1 MTRTP
6 TPLIVAVDGPAGS
19 GKSSVSKAVAAR
31 LGFAFL
37 DTGAAYRAL
46 AWFVVARGMDP
57 ADASAVVDALPDF
70 DYRIGTEPQ
79 GYRVLV
85 GERDVTDAIREP
97 DVSAVVSSIARVP
110 QVRSWLNDMF
120 RKIMATTDRP
130 GIVAEGRD
138 ITTVVAPDAEVRI
151 LLTASE
157 QARIAR
163 RSAELTEYSTDTVG
177 EQLLRRDEADSRVVD
192 FMNAADGVTTVDSTD
207 LDFDETV
214 EAVIAVIH
222 NTGDGV
228 VPVVE

>member
-1 MTRTP
+1 MRQKP
-6 TPLIVAVDGPAGS
+6 APIAVAVDGPAGS

-57 ADASAVVDALPDF
+57 TDSRAVLDALPDF
-70 DYRIGTEPQ
+70 DYRTGTDPE

-85 GERDVTDAIREP
+85 GERDVTDAIRDP
-97 DVSAVVSSIARVP
+97 AVSAVVSSIARVP
-110 QVRSWLNDMF
+110 EVRLWLNDMF

-163 RSAELTEYSTDTVG
+163 RSAELTDYSTDTVG
-177 EQLLRRDEADSRVVD
+177 EQLLRRDKADSRVVD

-222 NTGDGV
+222 DTV
-228 VPVVE
+228 TE

>member
-1 MTRTP
+1 MRHTP
-6 TPLIVAVDGPAGS
+6 APITVAVDGPAGS

-57 ADASAVVDALPDF
+57 TDSRAVLDALPDF
-70 DYRIGTEPQ
+70 DYRTGTDPE

-97 DVSAVVSSIARVP
+97 AVSAVVSSIARVP
-110 QVRSWLNDMF
+110 EVRLWLNDMF

-163 RSAELTEYSTDTVG
+163 RSAELTDYSTDTVG
-177 EQLLRRDEADSRVVD
+177 EQLLRRDKADSRVVD

-222 NTGDGV
+222 DTV
-228 VPVVE
+228 TE